1 MPAPYASKPSV
12 SSFTSRSCA
21 LCTCCTYVQPSRLH
35 HPRLSLHPTMHLRP
49 TTQCTLLRTG
59 TLRTTPVDCC
69 STHLRSTNTH
79 SRNKRSYSG
88 AALVPKTNASRCV
101 GSRGRGIIY
110 MGRPS
115 WIQLGRI
122 ENVGRGF
129 SWCELGSKS
138 GVRVGFSAGVGAASV
153 VELPAVPLPSR

>member
-21 LCTCCTYVQPSRLH
+21 LCTCRTYVQPSRLH

-79 SRNKRSYSG
+79 SRTKRSYSG
-88 AALVPKTNASRCV
+88 AALVPKTKPV
-101 GSRGRGIIY
+101 DV
-110 MGRPS
+110 
-115 WIQLGRI
+115 L
-122 ENVGRGF
+122 V
-129 SWCELGSKS
+129 
-138 GVRVGFSAGVGAASV
+138 VVGAGSFTWADPAGFNWVVLKMSEEGSVGASSV
-153 VELPAVPLPSR
+153 ARVELELDLARGLERRR